1 MWNQEERWIRAVK
14 ILVFGASGRTGKE
27 LVKQGLEHGHKLTAF
42 VRTPSKLQIAETD
55 LAVVQGDIVD
65 RGAVEAAVRGHDAVV
80 CALGAP
86 SLLTRDSAVVVGMHN
101 VLLSMELEGVRR
113 LSYLS
118 ADTVRDAREQ
128 LSSVRQLFVPLIF
141 RSSSAD
147 HQLIEAMIESSR
159 LDWTIVR
166 PPMLTNGAPSGAYER
181 GERIEPRW
189 MIPRVSRADVAAF
202 MLRELVD
209 QSLEWSSDSTWIRAP
224 GPVPAQE
231 LAMALSTWRAGEDG

>member
-1 MWNQEERWIRAVK
+1 MK

-27 LVKQGLEHGHKLTAF
+27 LVEQGLERGHTITAF
-42 VRTPSKLQIAETD
+42 VRTPSKLRIADTA
-55 LAVVQGDIVD
+55 LAVIAGDIVD
-65 RGAVEAAVRGHDAVV
+65 RGAVEAAVLGHDAVV

-86 SLLTRDSAVVVGMHN
+86 SLLTRDPAVVVGMHN
-101 VLLSMELEGVRR
+101 ILLSMELEGVRR

-118 ADTVRDAREQ
+118 ADTVHEARHQ
-128 LSSVRQLFVPLIF
+128 LSLVRKLFVPLLF

-147 HQLIEAMIESSR
+147 HELIEAMIKSSR

-166 PPMLTNGAPSGAYER
+166 PPMLTNGALSGVYQR
-181 GERIEPRW
+181 GERIEARW

-209 QSLEWSSDSTWIRAP
+209 QSLECSPDSTWIRAP

-231 LAMALSTWRAGEDG
+231 LAMALSTRRAGEDD

>member
-1 MWNQEERWIRAVK
+1 MK

-27 LVKQGLEHGHKLTAF
+27 LVKQGLEHGHTITAF
-42 VRTPSKLQIAETD
+42 VRSPSKLHIAETA
-55 LAVVQGDIVD
+55 AVVIQGDIVD

-86 SLLTRDSAVVVGMHN
+86 SLLRRDPAVVVGMHN
-101 VLLSMELEGVRR
+101 ILLCMELEDVRR

-118 ADTVRDAREQ
+118 ADTVHEARHQ
-128 LSSVRQLFVPLIF
+128 LGLARKLFVPLLF
-141 RSSSAD
+141 GSSSAD
-147 HQLIEAMIESSR
+147 HELIEAMIQSSR

-166 PPMLTNGAPSGAYER
+166 PPMLTNGLPSGAYQR
-181 GERIEPRW
+181 GERIEPHW

-202 MLRELVD
+202 MLRELVG
-209 QSLEWSSDSTWIRAP
+209 QRLEWSPDSSWIRAP

-231 LAMALSTWRAGEDG
+231 LAVALSTWRAGEDG

>member
-1 MWNQEERWIRAVK
+1 MN

-27 LVKQGLEHGHKLTAF
+27 LVKQGLERGHTITAF
-42 VRTPSKLQIAETD
+42 VRTPSKLRIADKWLE
-55 LAVVQGDIVD
+55 VIQGDIVD
-65 RGAVEAAVRGHDAVV
+65 RGAVEAAVHGHDAVV

-101 VLLSMELEGVRR
+101 ILLSMELEGIPR

-118 ADTVRDAREQ
+118 ADTVRDARQQ
-128 LSSVRQLFVPLIF
+128 LSPLRKLFVPLVF

-147 HQLIEAMIESSR
+147 HELIEAMILSSR

-189 MIPRVSRADVAAF
+189 TIPRVSRADVAAF

-209 QSLEWSSDSTWIRAP
+209 QSLEWSPDSTWIRAP

-231 LAMALSTWRAGEDG
+231 LAMALSTWWAGEDG

>member
-1 MWNQEERWIRAVK
+1 VK

-27 LVKQGLEHGHKLTAF
+27 LVKQGLEHGHIITAF
-42 VRTPSKLQIAETD
+42 VRTPSKLQIVETD

-65 RGAVEAAVRGHDAVV
+65 RGAVEAAVRGHDAVL

-86 SLLTRDSAVVVGMHN
+86 SLLTRDPAVVVGMHN
-101 VLLSMELEGVRR
+101 ILLSMELEGVRR

-118 ADTVRDAREQ
+118 ADTVRDARQQ
-128 LSSVRQLFVPLIF
+128 LSSIRKMFVPLIF

-147 HQLIEAMIESSR
+147 HELIEAMIKSSR

-166 PPMLTNGAPSGAYER
+166 PPMLTGGAPSSAYQR
-181 GERIEPRW
+181 GERIDPRVI
-189 MIPRVSRADVAAF
+189 IPTVSRADVAAF

-209 QSLEWSSDSTWIRAP
+209 HSLEWSPDSTWIRAP
-224 GPVPAQE
+224 GPAPAHE
-231 LAMALSTWRAGEDG
+231 LAKALSTWQDGEDG

>member
-1 MWNQEERWIRAVK
+1 VK
-14 ILVFGASGRTGKE
+14 ILIFGASGRTGQE
-27 LVKQGLEHGHKLTAF
+27 LVKQGLEHGHIITAF

-55 LAVVQGDIVD
+55 LAVAQGDIVD
-65 RGAVEAAVRGHDAVV
+65 RGAVEEAVRGHDAVV

-86 SLLTRDSAVVVGMHN
+86 SLLTRDPAVVVGMHN
-101 VLLSMELEGVRR
+101 ILLSMELEGVPR

-118 ADTVRDAREQ
+118 ADTVRDARHQ
-128 LSSVRQLFVPLIF
+128 LSPLRKLFVPLIF

-147 HQLIEAMIESSR
+147 HELIEAMIKSSR

-166 PPMLTNGAPSGAYER
+166 PPMLTNGARGGAYQR

-189 MIPRVSRADVAAF
+189 MIPRVSRSDVAAF
-202 MLRELVD
+202 VLRELVD
-209 QSLEWSSDSTWIRAP
+209 QSLEWSPDSTWIRAP
-224 GPVPAQE
+224 GPAQAHE

>member
-1 MWNQEERWIRAVK
+1 MK

-27 LVKQGLEHGHKLTAF
+27 LVKQGLEHDHSLTAF

-65 RGAVEAAVRGHDAVV
+65 RRAVEAAVRGHDAVV

-86 SLLTRDSAVVVGMHN
+86 SLLTRDPAVVVGMHN
-101 VLLSMELEGVRR
+101 ILLSMELEGVRR

-118 ADTVRDAREQ
+118 ADTVRDARYQ
-128 LSSVRQLFVPLIF
+128 LSPLRKLFVPLIF

-147 HQLIEAMIESSR
+147 HELIEAMIKSSR

-166 PPMLTNGAPSGAYER
+166 PPMLTNGTRGGIYQR

-209 QSLEWSSDSTWIRAP
+209 ESLEWSRDSTWIRAP
-224 GPVPAQE
+224 GPAPAQE